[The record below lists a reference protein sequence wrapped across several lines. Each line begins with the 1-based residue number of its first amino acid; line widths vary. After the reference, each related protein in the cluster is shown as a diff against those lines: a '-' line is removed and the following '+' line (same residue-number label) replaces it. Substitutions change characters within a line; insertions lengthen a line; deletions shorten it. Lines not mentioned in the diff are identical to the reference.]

1 MFKDLVLKNRSY
13 RRFHEEIHISN
24 EDLYELASLCQIVPS
39 TANSQVIKLM
49 LINTETD
56 NAKVFET
63 LGWAGMLKDW
73 PGPIEGERPVSYIIL
88 LNDLSLGKN
97 KSVDVGIIA
106 QTILLGA
113 ADKGLGGCMLGNIK
127 RAQLA
132 EALHIDLEKYTIE
145 LVIALGK
152 PKETVVIE
160 EMTAESGNRYYRDEN
175 EVHHVPKRSL
185 SELIITLDQ

>member
-13 RRFHEEIHISN
+13 RRFHEDVKISN

-39 TANSQVIKLM
+39 TANSQAIKLM
-49 LINTETD
+49 LINNETD

-73 PGPIEGERPVSYIIL
+73 PGPIEGERPVSYIIVL
-88 LNDLSLGKN
+88 DDLSLGKD
-97 KSVDVGIIA
+97 KAVDVGIIS
-106 QTILLGA
+106 QTLLLGA
-113 ADKGLGGCMLGNIK
+113 ADKGLGGCMLGNIN
-127 RAQLA
+127 RPMLA
-132 EALHIDLEKYTIE
+132 TALHIDLEKYAIE

-160 EMTAESGNRYYRDEN
+160 EMTPETGNRYYRDEN
-175 EVHHVPKRSL
+175 GVHHVPKRLL
-185 SELIITLDQ
+185 SDLIITLDQ